1 MNAVK
6 PKIMHQVPD
15 AVRYYDGL
23 PRGNSPQ
30 GSPIQVVEMGVRH
43 EHKVDRGKMLQRK
56 PWTTNTF
63 DDFQPERPDRID
75 QDVASPPL
83 NQKGSVPDPSQAN
96 IVRRKRWKLRL
107 MCYSLSTREK
117 GGQID
122 LRNEIA
128 LEPSLA
134 GLQAYAILTIPGKLG
149 HNPLVMIQSFENGKL
164 RIIFL

>member
-6 PKIMHQVPD
+6 PKIMHQVSD

-30 GSPIQVVEMGVRH
+30 GSPIQVVEMGVCH
-43 EHKVDRGKMLQRK
+43 QHQVDRRQMLQRK
-56 PWTTNTF
+56 PRTTNAF

-75 QDVASPPL
+75 EDVPSTPL
-83 NQKGSVPDPSQAN
+83 NQKRSVPDPSQAN
-96 IVRRKRWKLRL
+96 IVRRKRRKLRL

-117 GGQID
+117 RGQID

-128 LEPSLA
+128 LQPSLA
-134 GLQAYAILTIPGKLG
+134 GLQAYAMLTIPGKWG
-149 HNPLVMIQSFENGKL
+149 HNPLVMIQSWENGKL
-164 RIIFL
+164 RIIFF

>member
-96 IVRRKRWKLRL
+96 IVRRKRRKLRL
-107 MCYSLSTREK
+107 TCFSLSTRKK
-117 GGQID
+117 GG
-122 LRNEIA
+122 
-128 LEPSLA
+128 
-134 GLQAYAILTIPGKLG
+134 
-149 HNPLVMIQSFENGKL
+149 
-164 RIIFL
+164 